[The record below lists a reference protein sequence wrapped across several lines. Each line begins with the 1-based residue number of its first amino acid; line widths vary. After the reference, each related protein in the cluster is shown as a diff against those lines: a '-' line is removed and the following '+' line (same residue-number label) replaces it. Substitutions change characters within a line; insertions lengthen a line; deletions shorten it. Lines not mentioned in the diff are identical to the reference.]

1 LRKFLHHPITR
12 KTRRALKIGVVIF
25 AVILAVALVTTLT
38 VDLGPTLRAR
48 AEQEGTK
55 FLERPMHIGRL
66 AVHLWLGRFIVED
79 FVIEGLTPESRPFL
93 TAKRITVSMP
103 WSTLFDQRV
112 VFDAIEMTDWGMYV
126 ETYPDSP
133 EFPNGRHNF
142 PRITR
147 GGPRGESKWTTTLQY
162 VRAHRGEF
170 TFEDHGV
177 PWSTIARN
185 LDVIVARPADEYRGR
200 ASFSN
205 GTVAIQN
212 YVPMRAD
219 MATTFTIDGSKVVL
233 DRIDLTTDGAKSDVT
248 GVVDLG
254 NWPEQSYNVTSK
266 VNFPRMREIFFAHER
281 FSLFG
286 DGEFT
291 GTFHLFK
298 GGRELKGKFSSPLA
312 GVNDYRFQ
320 ELRGSLLWLPDR
332 LEVTDAAAGFYGG
345 DAQFSYR
352 MAPLGRPDV
361 RSTSTFDATYEHVD
375 LRAFTSFLELQG
387 LRPAGR
393 ATGRNVIEW
402 PTGRFRDVRGQG
414 EMRVDPPD
422 GVRLMTRDIPSG
434 TSEAEKRRA
443 EEAGPFSDHTPIE
456 PVPVGGE
463 LIYALDPEWLELSPS
478 VVATPSTFVAFEG
491 RTAYG
496 ERSRIP
502 FEVTSGDWQE
512 SDRLLAGLLTAFG
525 SPARAIPI
533 GGYGR
538 FEGIMLNSF
547 RRPRIEGT
555 FEGEQMRAWGVVWG
569 SARGSTVIENSYAD
583 VTDVV
588 VGSGDSTIQ
597 ADGRFSIG
605 FPRGDGGEEINAR
618 VRLDRRPIVELR
630 HAFGLDRYRLDGLLS
645 GEYHL
650 YGRYQAPLGFGTLT
664 IADGVAYGEPFEQA
678 TAGLRFEGPGVR
690 LDNIQITKAGGR
702 GTGAAYVGWNGT
714 YSFNLEAKRIPVESV
729 AAAKTPS
736 LPLSGFLDF
745 NAGGS
750 GTFDAPRYD
759 VRVSLSDLFVSD
771 EGIGQVSGDLSI
783 RNEMMTV
790 RLEAASPRLAVSGA
804 GRIELTPRMDADL
817 SFRVSD
823 TSLDPY
829 VRTFQPKLSPFTTA
843 IASGNV
849 HVVGELADID
859 RLVVDATVENL
870 DLRLF
875 DYRLRNAAPVRI
887 ALDRHSVRLTEMRV
901 VGEETQLDLSGAVS
915 LHDERIAMRTSGSA
929 NLGILQGFFRNIR
942 SSGRASLEAT
952 LEGSMRNPVVTGAMT
967 VGDGRIRHF
976 DLPHALEAINGSID
990 FDSRGIRLDGL
1001 SGRLGGGDVQFGGR
1015 LGIEGYRLD
1024 RLDVTMTGRNM
1035 RLRFPEGMRSA
1046 VDADL
1051 NVTGTLENPTLGG
1064 NVLVRNAVYTRRF
1077 EAGGGILDLTR
1088 GSAQASTTSLRTTIP
1103 LRYDVRINVPSTLRV
1118 ENNTARV
1125 VAAADLQLRGT
1136 FDRPLLF
1143 GRADIER
1150 GEIRFEGKRY
1160 IVTRG
1165 TIDFNNPARIEP
1177 FFDIETETRVRV
1189 PGQTYRIT
1197 VRASGTFA
1205 RLTPEFTADPPLPE
1219 IEVLSLLFA
1228 DVAPGRDVEFSRYST
1243 NITPQVQLARER
1255 AARALTGTLSAEV
1268 GRVVE
1273 QTFGVDTFQLT
1284 PSFGELYQQSSRF
1297 NPGARVT
1304 IGKRLSERVF
1314 LTYSRSLASTTQDQ
1328 IILIEIDQSDRLSWI
1343 LSRNE
1348 DRTYALDVR
1357 VRHVF

>member
-1 LRKFLHHPITR
+1 MKKFLHHPLTR
-12 KTRRALKIGVVIF
+12 TTRRALKIGVVTC
-25 AVILAVALVTTLT
+25 AVILAAALVSTLT
-38 VDLGPTLRAR
+38 VDLGPALRAR
-48 AEQEGTK
+48 AEQEATK

-66 AVHLWLGRFIVED
+66 SVHLWLGRFLVED
-79 FVIEGLTPESRPFL
+79 LVIDGLTPDSRPFL
-93 TAKRITVSMP
+93 TARRITVSMP
-103 WSTLFDQRV
+103 WSTLLSQRV

-126 ETYPDSP
+126 ETYPSSE

-147 GGPRGESKWTTTLQY
+147 GGPRGPSRWTTTLQY

-170 TFEDHGV
+170 TYEDHGT

-185 LDVIVARPADEYRGR
+185 LDVVVARPADEYRGS

-212 YVPMRAD
+212 YVPMSAD
-219 MATTFTIDGSKVVL
+219 MSTTFTIDGGKVVL

-254 NWPEQSYNVTSK
+254 RWPEQIYNVRSK
-266 VNFPRMREIFFAHER
+266 VSFPRMREIFFAHER
-281 FSLFG
+281 FSLVG

-291 GTFHLFK
+291 GAFHLFK
-298 GGRELKGKFSSPLA
+298 GGRELKGTFSSPLA

-320 ELRGSLLWLPDR
+320 ELRGSVLWLPDR

-345 DAQFSYR
+345 DAQFGYR
-352 MAPLGRPDV
+352 MAPLGRPGV
-361 RSTSTFDATYEHVD
+361 RSTSTFDATYDHVD
-375 LRAFTSFLELQG
+375 LTAFTNFMELQG
-387 LRPAGR
+387 LRLAGR
-393 ATGRNVIEW
+393 ATGRNVLEW

-414 EMRVDPPD
+414 EMRVDPPE
-422 GVRLMTRDIPSG
+422 GVRLMTRDIPPE

-443 EEAGPFSDHTPIE
+443 AETGPFSNHTPIE

-463 LIYALDPEWLELSPS
+463 LIYALEPDWLELSPS
-478 VVATPSTFVAFEG
+478 VVATPSSFITFEG

-512 SDRLLAGLLTAFG
+512 SNRLLAGLLTAFG
-525 SPARAIPI
+525 SPTRAIPI

-538 FEGIMLNSF
+538 FEGLMLNSF

-569 SARGSTVIENSYAD
+569 NARGSTVIENSYAD

-588 VGSGDSTIQ
+588 IRSGDSSIQ

-605 FPRGDGGEEINAR
+605 YPRRDGGEEINAR
-618 VRLDRRPIVELR
+618 VRLDRRPMVELR
-630 HAFGLDRYRLDGLLS
+630 HAFNLDTYRLDGLVS
-645 GEYHL
+645 GEFHL
-650 YGRYQAPLGFGTLT
+650 YGQYQVPLGFGTLT
-664 IADGVAYGEPFEQA
+664 VADGVAYGEPFELA
-678 TAGLRFEGPGVR
+678 TAGLRFEGAGVR
-690 LDNIQITKAGGR
+690 LDNIQVTKAGGR

-714 YSFNLEAKRIPVESV
+714 YSFNLDAKRIAVESV

-736 LPLSGFLDF
+736 LPLSGFLDL

-750 GTFDAPRYD
+750 GTFEAPRYD
-759 VRVSLSDLFVSD
+759 VRLSLSDLFVSD
-771 EGIGQVSGDLSI
+771 EGIGQVSADLSI
-783 RNEMMTV
+783 RGGVMTV
-790 RLEAASPRLAVSGA
+790 RVEAASPRLAVSGA

-829 VRTFQPKLSPFTTA
+829 VRAFQPRLSPFTTA
-843 IASGNV
+843 VASGNV
-849 HVVGELADID
+849 RVVGELADID

-875 DYRLRNAAPVRI
+875 DYRLRNAAPIRI

-901 VGEETQLDLSGAVS
+901 VGEETQLDVSGTVS
-915 LHDERIAMRTSGSA
+915 LHDERIAMRTNGSA
-929 NLGILQGFFRNIR
+929 NLGILQGFVHNIR

-952 LEGSMRNPVVTGAMT
+952 LEGPMRNPVVTGAMT
-967 VGDGRIRHF
+967 IGDGRIRHF

-1001 SGRLGGGDVQFGGR
+1001 SGRLGGGDVLFGGR
-1015 LGIEGYRLD
+1015 VGIEGYRPD

-1035 RLRFPEGMRSA
+1035 RLRFPEGMRSV

-1051 NVTGTLENPTLGG
+1051 SVSGTVENPTLGG
-1064 NVLVRNAVYTRRF
+1064 TVLVRSAVYTRRF
-1077 EAGGGILDLTR
+1077 EAGGGILELT
-1088 GSAQASTTSLRTTIP
+1088 GGAGQASTSLRTTFP
-1103 LRYDVRINVPSTLRV
+1103 LRYDVRINVPSTLRI

-1160 IVTRG
+1160 LVTRG

-1197 VRASGTFA
+1197 VRASGTFE
-1205 RLTPEFTADPPLPE
+1205 RLTPEFSADPPLPE
-1219 IEVLSLLFA
+1219 IEVLGLLFA
-1228 DVAPGRDVEFSRYST
+1228 DVAPGRDVEFSQYST

-1284 PSFGELYQQSSRF
+1284 PSIGELYQQSSRF

-1304 IGKRLSERVF
+1304 IGKRLSDRVY
-1314 LTYSRSLASTTQDQ
+1314 LTYSRSIASTTQDQ
-1328 IILIEIDQSDRLSWI
+1328 IILIEFDQSDRMSWI

-1357 VRHVF
+1357 LRHVF